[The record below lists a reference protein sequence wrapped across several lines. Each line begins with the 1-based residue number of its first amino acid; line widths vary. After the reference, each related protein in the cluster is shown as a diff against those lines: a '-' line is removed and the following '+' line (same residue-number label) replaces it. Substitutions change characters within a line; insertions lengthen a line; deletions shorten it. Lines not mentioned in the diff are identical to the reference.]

1 MAAILKFWRRI
12 KNLTLSVD
20 VFLGYVNLPAKF
32 HPDPFWN
39 DGALSFL
46 KRLPQQEEE
55 QDE

>member
-12 KNLTLSVD
+12 KKSDSVGRC
-20 VFLGYVNLPAKF
+20 VFSLREPAKF
-32 HPDPFWN
+32 HLDPFWN

-46 KRLPQQEEE
+46 KRLPQQEE